1 MQISKYQNAKSLLN
15 LSNQW
20 SLKEFDELLKDV
32 TRIGT
37 KIPSSDYEESGLY
50 PVIDQGKDLI
60 AGYSNLEYPIQGEKI
75 VFGDHTRILKY
86 IDFDSFHI
94 GADGVKVLENKMPD
108 KVLTKYIFY
117 YLSSVNIPNTGYNRH
132 FKYLKEIVIP
142 VPRIDIQLKL
152 VNLFDQVKNLI
163 IKRKSQI
170 VALDD
175 LTQSIFLEMFGDPK
189 TNSMQLKEI
198 QLKELLCEIKG
209 GGTPSKKVAEYY
221 IDGNIPWVTPKD
233 MKSMFI
239 DSSKIYITEEAVEN
253 SSANY
258 IKENSLLMVIRSGIL
273 KRYLPIAIN
282 RTQVTLNQ
290 DMKALLPNKNK
301 TNVEYLYS
309 FFKLYQSVLLN
320 KVRSVTA
327 DNLDFND
334 VKNVIVP
341 VANLEE
347 QNKFKEKFNNIQKNK
362 AILEEQKILFERLY
376 NSLLQNAF
384 KGELF

>member
-1 MQISKYQNAKSLLN
+1 MQISKYQNANSLLN

-20 SLKEFDELLKDV
+20 SLKKFDELLKDV

-37 KIPSSDYEESGLY
+37 KIPSSDYKESGLY

-152 VNLFDQVKNLI
+152 VNLLDQVKNLI
-163 IKRKSQI
+163 SKRQSQI
-170 VALDD
+170 LVLDD
-175 LTQSIFLEMFGDPK
+175 LTQSIFLDMFGDPR

-209 GGTPSKKVAEYY
+209 GGTPSKKVEEYY
-221 IDGNIPWVTPKD
+221 IDGTVPWVTPKD
-233 MKSMFI
+233 MKSLYI

-282 RTQVTLNQ
+282 RTQVTINQ
-290 DMKALLPNKNK
+290 DMKALIPNENK
-301 TNVEYLYS
+301 TNVEYLYT
-309 FFKLYQSVLLN
+309 FFKLYQSVLLQ
-320 KVRSVTA
+320 KVRAVTA

-334 VKNVIVP
+334 VKNIRVP
-341 VANLEE
+341 VSNLEE
-347 QNKFKEKFNNIQKNK
+347 QNKFKEKFNNIHKYK
-362 AILEEQKILFERLY
+362 VILEEQKKHFEILY
-376 NSLLQNAF
+376 NSLLQNGF
-384 KGELF
+384 NGDLF